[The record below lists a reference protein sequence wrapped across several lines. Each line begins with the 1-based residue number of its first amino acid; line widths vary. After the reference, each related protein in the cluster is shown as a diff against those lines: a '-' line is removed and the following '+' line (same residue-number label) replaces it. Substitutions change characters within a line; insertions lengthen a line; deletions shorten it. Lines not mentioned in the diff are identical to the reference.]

1 MNQTGISDVSVI
13 LHDPDRATVPFELS
27 AQYATTV
34 ILAKRCT
41 EENIGN
47 AVSFIKRMDDELLS
61 IFFKVLTMRDEAFF
75 NTAEYTQFKIDNN
88 I

>member
-1 MNQTGISDVSVI
+1 
-13 LHDPDRATVPFELS
+13 
-27 AQYATTV
+27 
-34 ILAKRCT
+34 
-41 EENIGN
+41 
-47 AVSFIKRMDDELLS
+47 VSFIKRMDDELLS